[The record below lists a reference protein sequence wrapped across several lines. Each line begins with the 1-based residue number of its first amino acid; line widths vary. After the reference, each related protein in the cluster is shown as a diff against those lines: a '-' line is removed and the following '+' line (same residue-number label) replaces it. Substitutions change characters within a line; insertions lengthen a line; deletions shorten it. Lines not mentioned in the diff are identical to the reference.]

1 MRASNSA
8 RLFVSLW
15 IVSASPTIAPTVM
28 RGLSEAYGSWKMIC
42 MSRAS
47 ARSSS
52 LLARVTSLPSNQTS
66 PEVGSIRRR
75 MQRPVVLLPQ
85 PDSPTRPSVSP
96 ATRSKL
102 TPLTACTPRPRGRT
116 GRP

>member
-1 MRASNSA
+1 
-8 RLFVSLW
+8 
-15 IVSASPTIAPTVM
+15 
-28 RGLSEAYGSWKMIC
+28 MIC

-52 LLARVTSLPSNQTS
+52 LPARVTFAPSNQTS

-85 PDSPTRPSVSP
+85 PDSPTTPSVSP
-96 ATRSKL
+96 AARSKL
-102 TPLTACTPRPRGRT
+102 TPLTACTLSTSRPSQPPLIGKRLTRSLT
-116 GRP
+116 